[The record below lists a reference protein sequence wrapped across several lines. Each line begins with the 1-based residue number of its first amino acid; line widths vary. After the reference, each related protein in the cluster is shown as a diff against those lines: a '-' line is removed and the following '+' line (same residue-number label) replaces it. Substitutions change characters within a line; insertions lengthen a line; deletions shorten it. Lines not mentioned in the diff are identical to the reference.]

1 MSSRSDAHEAASTD
15 AQLVEQD
22 DEPPSHQ
29 RLDTS
34 STPAAER
41 CRIQKTTTPLTPT
54 PSEIEQSVVGYG
66 ADNRTKE
73 RHSQRV
79 LAFRKRH
86 FPGISSIQWND
97 WHWQMANRIRS
108 YEQLQ
113 QFVRLSPEEQ
123 AAFATGTRLPFA
135 ITPYYLA
142 LIDVHDS
149 MQGLRRTVIPTS
161 HEHSHHPGESSD
173 PLAEG
178 ACEVSPGLI
187 HRYPDRVLFLA
198 VGECGTYCRYCT
210 RSRAVGSH
218 GIKAQI
224 SRWQLALDY
233 IRNHTEIRDVLV
245 SGGDPLTLNDHQ
257 LDWLLCELR
266 KIPHIEI
273 VRIGTKA
280 PIVMPQR
287 ITPGLVRM
295 LKKHHPLWM
304 SLHFVH
310 PDECT
315 PEVRRACARL
325 ADAGIPLGSQT
336 VLLKGI
342 NDDQQILRAL
352 MHRLLAL
359 RVRPYYL
366 YQCDPILGSSH
377 FRTSVAE
384 GVELIASL
392 RGHTSGYAVPTYVID
407 APGGGGKIPLQQDY
421 LMGHDGHDVVLNNF
435 EGRVFRYPDCAAATG
450 ESSDCEPGKGAN
462 RLRLRTV
469 A

>member
-1 MSSRSDAHEAASTD
+1 
-15 AQLVEQD
+15 
-22 DEPPSHQ
+22 
-29 RLDTS
+29 
-34 STPAAER
+34 
-41 CRIQKTTTPLTPT
+41 
-54 PSEIEQSVVGYG
+54 
-66 ADNRTKE
+66 
-73 RHSQRV
+73 V

-86 FPGISSIQWND
+86 FPGVSSIQWND

-108 YEQLQ
+108 YEQLRHYVQ
-113 QFVRLSPEEQ
+113 LSPEEE

-149 MQGLRRTVIPTS
+149 TQGLRRTVIPTC
-161 HEHSHHPGESSD
+161 HEHSHQPGESSD

-178 ACEVSPGLI
+178 AREVSPGLI

-198 VGECGTYCRYCT
+198 VGECATYCRYCT

-218 GIKAQI
+218 GIKAQL

-233 IRNHTEIRDVLV
+233 VRNHTEIRDVLV
-245 SGGDPLTLNDHQ
+245 SGGDPLTLNDAQ
-257 LDWLLCELR
+257 LDWLLGELR
-266 KIPHIEI
+266 EIPHVEL

-295 LKKHHPLWM
+295 LRKHHPLWM

-325 ADAGIPLGSQT
+325 ANAGIPLGSQT

-342 NDDQQILRAL
+342 NDHQLTLRTL
-352 MHRLLAL
+352 MHRLLAS

-377 FRTSVAE
+377 FRTGVAD
-384 GVELIASL
+384 GVALIAGL
-392 RGHTSGYAVPTYVID
+392 RGHTSGYAVPTFVID
-407 APGGGGKIPLQQDY
+407 APGGGGKIPIQQDY
-421 LMGHDGHDVVLNNF
+421 LVGYDGLDVVLNNF
-435 EGRVFRYPDCAAATG
+435 EGKVFRYPDRAAATDDA
-450 ESSDCEPGKGAN
+450 SPDQATSVN
-462 RLRLRTV
+462 RVPLRTV